1 MSIPRGY
8 RLTTHDM
15 LPLPSFG
22 FIGLQF
28 HGLEVSSIGLGRSV
42 DNMLREE
49 YLHVELNMKTVAAVW
64 GS

>member
-1 MSIPRGY
+1 MSIQKEY

-15 LPLPSFG
+15 FPLPSFG
-22 FIGLQF
+22 LIGLQF